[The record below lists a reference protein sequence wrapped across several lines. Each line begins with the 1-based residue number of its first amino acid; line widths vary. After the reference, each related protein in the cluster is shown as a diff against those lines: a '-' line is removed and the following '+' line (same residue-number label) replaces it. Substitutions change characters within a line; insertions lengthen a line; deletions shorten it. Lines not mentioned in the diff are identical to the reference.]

1 MTYFINVTAKNQLA
15 SKGTARSMSLL
26 MQESLRFQVF
36 QKKQQVKRGKKF
48 KDISKST
55 DKTDE
60 EIAYQQILRA
70 ISYMRKP
77 EYYCFRGI
85 LQLKY
90 EDYDEALADFDQ
102 ALMLDPNY
110 ATAIYYR
117 ARVLFIDKNSVEPEE
132 LLEEVNA
139 AIEADKTNSRAWL
152 LKT

>member
-1 MTYFINVTAKNQLA
+1 
-15 SKGTARSMSLL
+15 
-26 MQESLRFQVF
+26 
-36 QKKQQVKRGKKF
+36 
-48 KDISKST
+48 
-55 DKTDE
+55 
-60 EIAYQQILRA
+60 
-70 ISYMRKP
+70 MRKP

-117 ARVLFIDKNSVEPEE
+117 ARVLFIDKNRVEPEE

-139 AIEADKTNSRAWL
+139 AIIADKTNSRAWL